1 MRGHN
6 MRNLPGLHKCR
17 IAVLRVMRVGMR
29 LWMRLWMLVWM
40 LVCMTVQMAVVIRVA
55 IVTRCLS
62 ESRVLTLSS
71 C

>member
-17 IAVLRVMRVGMR
+17 IAVVRVMRVGTCMR
-29 LWMRLWMLVWM
+29 MLVWM
-40 LVCMTVQMAVVIRVA
+40 LVWMTVQMAVVIRVA

-62 ESRVLTLSS
+62 ESRVLMHLS
-71 C
+71 